1 MAVKGLGLFAH
12 CPLDLY
18 GILAKSPVNAEVRS
32 LFVETI
38 QIYNS
43 TVGKETFSPADNLRA
58 DAPAAHG
65 SALTA
70 PSTPH
75 AQISAPIR
83 SIERASPAAALKQ
96 MACGACATLK
106 IREDVATCSGVRLNH
121 KLICST
127 IASNKLLLD
136 LAEKLG
142 REPNLRGLLKSYAIG
157 ALGLLIAD
165 PLPCRV
171 VLIIEAA
178 LVEATGRYTR
188 ASRRGPTRHFQ
199 EPNVSGGVDD

>member
-12 CPLDLY
+12 CLLDLSS
-18 GILAKSPVNAEVRS
+18 ILAKSPVNAEARF

-43 TVGKETFSPADNLRA
+43 TVSKETFSPADILRA
-58 DAPAAHG
+58 DAPATHG

-70 PSTPH
+70 ASTPH

-106 IREDVATCSGVRLNH
+106 IREDVATCSGCKIAVYCNRACQRVDWPKH

-142 REPNLRGLLKSYAIG
+142 REPNL
-157 ALGLLIAD
+157 
-165 PLPCRV
+165 
-171 VLIIEAA
+171 
-178 LVEATGRYTR
+178 
-188 ASRRGPTRHFQ
+188 
-199 EPNVSGGVDD
+199 